1 MEPLTLGIVIL
12 TGMLVV
18 VLAGMPVAYA
28 LLGAGALGYAILS
41 GPTQA
46 LTQIGMALW
55 DNGTNFL
62 MIAVPLFILMGQ
74 LIYHAGLANDIFTL
88 AQRAT
93 RRVPAGLG
101 LSTLT
106 ASAAFA
112 AVTGSSVAAVAT
124 MGNIAVPEM
133 VRRGY
138 SQRLA
143 TALVASAAT
152 LAILIPPS
160 VPLVIYGVWSETS
173 IGALFIAGIIPG
185 LMLAALFG
193 VATLLQRRD
202 YPSVAEALAVGEA
215 DAGDAGANPGAST
228 AALLTGTFAIAAI
241 FVLVIGGIYA
251 GLFTPTEGSGVGV
264 AGVFVIALSVRRL
277 SLAALAAALRETV
290 RITAAIFIILVGGV
304 VLSRFLVQ
312 TKLTGAVVGLVAGL
326 DLPPELVLLAL
337 AVMYLVLGAI
347 MDTFGMLILTL
358 PLVLPIT
365 IALGYDP
372 IWTGIYL
379 TVLMEIAMITPPIG
393 LNVFVL
399 ERATGIPAQ
408 RIFSGIW
415 PFVAVSLVMV
425 VLLIF
430 FPGIATWLPT
440 TMR

>member
-12 TGMLVV
+12 AGMLVM
-18 VLAGMPVAYA
+18 VLAGLPVAYA

-41 GPTQA
+41 GPSQA
-46 LTQIGMALW
+46 LAQIGMAMW

-74 LIYHAGLANDIFTL
+74 LIFHAGLASDIFTL

-101 LSTLT
+101 ISTLT

-133 VRRGY
+133 IRRGY

-173 IGALFIAGIIPG
+173 IGALFIAGIVPG
-185 LMLAALFG
+185 LLMAVLFA

-202 YPSVAEALAVGEA
+202 YPSVAEALAVPPGEA
-215 DAGDAGANPGAST
+215 PGAGEAT
-228 AALLTGTFAIAAI
+228 GKLLVGTLAIGAI

-264 AGVFVIALSVRRL
+264 AGVVVIAALAGRL
-277 SLAALAAALRETV
+277 RLTALAAALRETV

-312 TKLTGAVVGLVAGL
+312 TQLTAAVVGLVAGL
-326 DLPPELVLLAL
+326 DVPPQVVLLAL
-337 AVMYLVLGAI
+337 ALLYLVLGAI

-399 ERATGIPAQ
+399 ERATGIPAG

-425 VLLIF
+425 VLLVF
-430 FPGIATWLPT
+430 FPAIATWLPA

>member
-1 MEPLTLGIVIL
+1 MDPLTLGIL
-12 TGMLVV
+12 
-18 VLAGMPVAYA
+18 VLAGMLVLVFAGVPVAHA

-41 GPTQA
+41 GPSQA

-62 MIAVPLFILMGQ
+62 LIAVPLFILMGQ
-74 LIYHAGLANDIFTL
+74 IIFHAGLAGDIFTL

-93 RRVPAGLG
+93 RRMPGGLG
-101 LSTLT
+101 VSTVI
-106 ASAAFA
+106 ASAGFGT
-112 AVTGSSVAAVAT
+112 VTGSSVASVAT

-133 VRRGY
+133 IKRGY
-138 SQRLA
+138 SERLA

-173 IGALFIAGIIPG
+173 IGALFIAGIVPG
-185 LMLAALFG
+185 VILSLFFAIAVLVQRGHYPPVSAADDEVG
-193 VATLLQRRD
+193 DEEARG
-202 YPSVAEALAVGEA
+202 SVGGLAVGTLSI
-215 DAGDAGANPGAST
+215 AG
-228 AALLTGTFAIAAI
+228 I
-241 FVLVIGGIYA
+241 FVVVIGGIYA
-251 GLFTPTEGSGVGV
+251 GLFTPTEASGVGV
-264 AGVFVIALSVRRL
+264 VGVLAIALLARRL

-290 RITAAIFIILVGGV
+290 RTSAAIFLILTGGI

-312 TKLTGAVVGLVAGL
+312 TRLTDAVVGLVSGL
-326 DLPPELVLLAL
+326 DQSPQVILLAL
-337 AVMYLVLGAI
+337 ALMYLLLGAI

-372 IWTGIYL
+372 VWTGIYL

-399 ERATGIPAQ
+399 ERATGVPAQ
-408 RIFSGIW
+408 RIFAGIW
-415 PFVAVSLVMV
+415 PFVIAALVLV

-430 FPGIATWLPT
+430 FPAIATWLPA

>member
-1 MEPLTLGIVIL
+1 MEPLSLGILVL
-12 TGMLVV
+12 VGMLIV
-18 VLAGMPVAYA
+18 VLAGVPVAHA
-28 LLGAGALGYAILS
+28 LLGAGVIGYAVLS
-41 GPTQA
+41 GPQQA
-46 LTQIGMALW
+46 LVQIGLALW

-62 MIAVPLFILMGQ
+62 MIAVPMFILMGQ
-74 LIYHAGLANDIFTL
+74 LIFHAGLADDIFSL

-93 RRVPAGLG
+93 RRASAGLG
-101 LSTLT
+101 LSTLA
-106 ASAAFA
+106 ASAGFS

-133 VRRGY
+133 IKRGY

-160 VPLVIYGVWSETS
+160 IPLVIYGVWSETS
-173 IGALFIAGIIPG
+173 IGALFIAGIVPG
-185 LMLAALFG
+185 LVLGLLFA
-193 VATLLQRRD
+193 VAVLVQRRD
-202 YPSVAEALAVGEA
+202 YPHPRDEARLAA
-215 DAGDAGANPGAST
+215 APDQAPAAGRLVPGT
-228 AALLTGTFAIAAI
+228 LAILAI
-241 FVLVIGGIYA
+241 FLLVIGGIYA
-251 GLFTPTEGSGVGV
+251 GWFTPTEASGVGT
-264 AGVFVIALSVRRL
+264 AGVFVIALLLRRL
-277 SLAALAAALRETV
+277 TWARLGLALRETL
-290 RITAAIFIILVGGV
+290 RITAAIFLILVGGV

-312 TKLTGAVVGLVAGL
+312 TRLTEAVVGLVAGL
-326 DLPPELVLLAL
+326 DLPPEVVLLAL
-337 AVMYLVLGAI
+337 AAMYLVLGAI

-399 ERATGIPAQ
+399 ERATGVPAA
-408 RIFSGIW
+408 RIFSGVW
-415 PFVAVSLVMV
+415 PFVVAGLALV

-430 FPGIATWLPT
+430 VPQLATWLPA

>member
-1 MEPLTLGIVIL
+1 MEPLTLGIL
-12 TGMLVV
+12 
-18 VLAGMPVAYA
+18 VLAGMLVLVFAGVPVAHA

-41 GPTQA
+41 GPSQA

-62 MIAVPLFILMGQ
+62 LIAVPLFILMGQ
-74 LIYHAGLANDIFTL
+74 IIFHAGLAGDIFTL

-93 RRVPAGLG
+93 RRMPGGLG
-101 LSTLT
+101 VSTVI
-106 ASAAFA
+106 ASAGFGT
-112 AVTGSSVAAVAT
+112 VTGSSVAAVAT

-133 VRRGY
+133 IKRGY
-138 SQRLA
+138 SERLA

-173 IGALFIAGIIPG
+173 IGALFIAGIVPG
-185 LMLAALFG
+185 VILSLFFA
-193 VATLLQRRD
+193 VAVLVQRGH
-202 YPSVAEALAVGEA
+202 YPPVSPIDDEVGGEEAPGSVGGLAVG
-215 DAGDAGANPGAST
+215 T
-228 AALLTGTFAIAAI
+228 LAIAGI
-241 FVLVIGGIYA
+241 FVVVIGGIYA
-251 GLFTPTEGSGVGV
+251 GLFTPTEASGVGV
-264 AGVFVIALSVRRL
+264 AGVLTIALLARRL

-290 RITAAIFIILVGGV
+290 RTSAAIFLILTGGI

-312 TKLTGAVVGLVAGL
+312 TRLTDAVVGLVSGL
-326 DLPPELVLLAL
+326 DQSPQVILLAL
-337 AVMYLVLGAI
+337 ALMYLLLGAI

-372 IWTGIYL
+372 VWTGIYL

-399 ERATGIPAQ
+399 ERATGVPAQ
-408 RIFSGIW
+408 RIFAGIW
-415 PFVAVSLVMV
+415 PFVIAALVLV
-425 VLLIF
+425 VLLIY
-430 FPGIATWLPT
+430 FPAIATWLPA